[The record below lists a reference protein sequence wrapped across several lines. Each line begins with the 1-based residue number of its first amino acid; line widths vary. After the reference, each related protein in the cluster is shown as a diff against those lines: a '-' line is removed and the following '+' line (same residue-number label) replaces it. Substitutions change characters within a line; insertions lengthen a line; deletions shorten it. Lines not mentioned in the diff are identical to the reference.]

1 VDAYDNL
8 ERGATLPLPEPVR
21 WTQVGGRTV
30 DNETNHVVY
39 MKAVQTMDVQEFCRI
54 ISAI

>member
-8 ERGATLPLPEPVR
+8 ERGVTLPLPEPVR